1 MSNVDLGPGV
11 AILKDVLASID
22 DSELGKPTPC
32 PLFNVGDVIA
42 HVGGFAQAFTAA
54 GRKER
59 SDLVEHAP
67 TGDPTPL
74 PQDWRTR
81 IPRDLDTLAEVWR
94 DPSAWEGMTRIAAM
108 DAPAEMVG
116 ATVADEIVV
125 HTWDIARATGRDFT
139 PDPQLLEAAKAFLD
153 AFASP
158 DAPAGD
164 DVAFGPSRQAPAGSS
179 TLLEVVSLAGRDASW
194 SPAG

>member
-1 MSNVDLGPGV
+1 MTHTDLGPGV
-11 AILKDVLASID
+11 EQLKSLLASVGD
-22 DSELGKPTPC
+22 AELDRPTPC
-32 PLFNVGDVIA
+32 PLFTVRDVIA

-54 GRKER
+54 ARKER

-67 TGDPTPL
+67 TGDPAPL
-74 PQDWRTR
+74 PADWRTR
-81 IPRDLDTLAEVWR
+81 IPTDLDTLVEAWR
-94 DPSAWEGMTRIAAM
+94 DAGAWEGMTRIAAM

-125 HTWDIARATGRDFT
+125 HTWDVGRAVGREVAT
-139 PDPQLLEAAKAFLD
+139 DPVLIGAAMAFLS

-164 DVAFGPSRQAPAGSS
+164 DVPFGPSRPAPDNASP
-179 TLLEVVSLAGRDASW
+179 LDEVLALAGRDVTW
-194 SPAG
+194 TPG